1 MRAIEF
7 NTVIDDRHEIH
18 ITLPVEVR
26 AGAARVIVLY
36 DDNPETHLPTSH
48 TFGQYRGQI
57 QIAEDFDA
65 PLPDSFWT
73 GERLYNCCC

>member
-18 ITLPVEVR
+18 ITLPAEVR
-26 AGAARVIVLY
+26 AGVARVIVLY

-48 TFGQYRGQI
+48 QFGQYRGQI

-65 PLPDSFWT
+65 PLPDNFWT
-73 GERLYNCCC
+73 GERL

>member
-18 ITLPVEVR
+18 ITLPVEVQ

-36 DDNPETHLPTSH
+36 DDNPETHLPTSYQ
-48 TFGQYRGQI
+48 FGQYRGQI

-73 GERLYNCCC
+73 GDRL